1 MGYDLTIYFSEKP
14 LDLDDFLKSRNFTL
28 IESPNN
34 QKILDLEGKEVLTY
48 HFKDYKSTT
57 GVSVFYIQSPP
68 LDWEIEKTPIPE
80 RMKSIDSYALV
91 GVTTGFKI
99 HDVYKMIEN
108 SVELAKKYNG
118 LLYNQSSNVVIDEI
132 TKDVIKDISDSLTK
146 FERFVSSVAEIFH
159 DSVDELLN
167 PDELVTKLG
176 ENILYKKLRQDFS
189 KDDKKRLI

>member
-34 QKILDLEGKEVLTY
+34 KKVLDLEGKEVLTY
-48 HFKDYKSTT
+48 HLRDYESAT

-68 LDWEIEKTPIPE
+68 RDWEIEKTPVPE

-91 GVTTGFKI
+91 GVTAGFNM

-108 SVELAKKYNG
+108 SVELAKKYNS
-118 LLYNQSSNVVIDEI
+118 LLYNEWSNVVIDEI
-132 TKDVIKDISDSLTK
+132 TKDVIKDISDSLNK
-146 FERFVSSVAEIFH
+146 FERLVSSVAEIFH
-159 DSVDELLN
+159 DSVDDLLN

-189 KDDKKRLI
+189 EDDKKHLS